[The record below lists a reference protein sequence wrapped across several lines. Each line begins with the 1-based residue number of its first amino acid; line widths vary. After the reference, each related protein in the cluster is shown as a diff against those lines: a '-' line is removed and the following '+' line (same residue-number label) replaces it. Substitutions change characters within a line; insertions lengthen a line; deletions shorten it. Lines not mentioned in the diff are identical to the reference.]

1 VQKFSKK
8 SFYYVQLIYYLSLT
22 VHVMCLYVQEFA
34 YCSMAVLSFGI
45 GLVVVAYAIYCVYMQ
60 YVKKRCSCK
69 TDLTGKTVI
78 ITGSDK
84 GECMFSAVLISA

>member
-1 VQKFSKK
+1 M
-8 SFYYVQLIYYLSLT
+8 YLYVQAL
-22 VHVMCLYVQEFA
+22 QEFA
-34 YCSMAVLSFGI
+34 YCNMAVLSFGI
-45 GLVVVAYAIYCVYMQ
+45 GLVVVAYAVYCVYMR

-84 GECMFSAVLISA
+84 GECMLSAFLNSV